1 MKKYS
6 LYFLL
11 FFLASFCL
19 SAEISAQAPPIKQG
33 QPQAQVNPAV
43 QEEIKK
49 IGALIARGESWE
61 AVQARL
67 SGLVKNPNNQNMDIN
82 ALVQAMMKEAQA
94 EAESERKKQ
103 EIRLE
108 TANKKKQEIS
118 KELTNAQSA
127 AKPAPKASVRRDN
140 VTIESGAQQPEAA
153 RTMSKKELDDYITKL
168 EEKQN
173 VSGKDVQ
180 MANADLQN
188 AFQKQQQL
196 LQAMSSISKTLFETA
211 MAVVGSMDQSPPPL
225 TLSAPESLI
234 LGTNG
239 KLSVTGGQGLFTVT
253 VSGNQLMTTKVSDRE
268 YTLTPTAPGKTVITV
283 KDGKGTIKQHTVTVT
298 PMPLKIEMPSATM
311 VIGKPITFDIKGGIW
326 PYTVTMSI
334 PIAQIIPS
342 VSTPLYTR
350 FTLAA
355 SAVGTVIIT
364 AHDRTGATANAT
376 LTIQPPGQQLPL
388 KLSVPSNRLNLG
400 AADPASRLLSIQGGT
415 PPYSVS
421 VSGNQLRL
429 YQVSANQYQM
439 VPQARGQVTIVVR
452 DSRGATAG
460 QPIIIQ

>member
-1 MKKYS
+1 
-6 LYFLL
+6 
-11 FFLASFCL
+11 
-19 SAEISAQAPPIKQG
+19 
-33 QPQAQVNPAV
+33 
-43 QEEIKK
+43 
-49 IGALIARGESWE
+49 
-61 AVQARL
+61 
-67 SGLVKNPNNQNMDIN
+67 
-82 ALVQAMMKEAQA
+82 
-94 EAESERKKQ
+94 
-103 EIRLE
+103 
-108 TANKKKQEIS
+108 
-118 KELTNAQSA
+118 
-127 AKPAPKASVRRDN
+127 
-140 VTIESGAQQPEAA
+140 
-153 RTMSKKELDDYITKL
+153 MSKKELDDYITKL

-188 AFQKQQQL
+188 ALQKQQQL

-211 MAVVGSMDQSPPPL
+211 MAVVRSMDQSPPPL

-234 LGTNG
+234 MGTNG
-239 KLSVTGGQGLFTVT
+239 KLSVTGGQGLFAVT

-364 AHDRTGATANAT
+364 AHDRTGATAKAT